1 MARRR
6 RWVALASVLIVLCTL
21 ASRPWRA
28 EEPRAAGPVTI
39 VVTSAADS
47 TTPAA
52 VCPDDTR
59 CTLRRAIEVANADI
73 SGNPV
78 VITFSPATFPGVAPA
93 LIAPTAPLPVV
104 TRAQVTIDAAGLG
117 VIVDGGGIP
126 GAHTDGIT
134 LAAPEGTVRGL
145 VLRRFTGA
153 CIASLGPGA
162 SIGGD
167 ASGAQANRIDDCTT
181 GILVRGA
188 SAQVAGNRIGL
199 ASSPGLLQIGIFVVA
214 GDATVGGLA
223 GAGAFAG
230 NTIGN
235 AVVAIRVGEAT
246 TPAFGGAT
254 ISRNVI
260 GIDGSTPVPVG
271 TGVALGQNSSNT
283 RVVQNTI
290 ANAGAGI
297 SVAADAAGISVTGNR
312 IQSNRFGA
320 IPGLAID
327 LGGDSI
333 YNPSDAGD
341 VDNGPN
347 RLINRP
353 VITRATQ
360 ARVTGE
366 AGAACP
372 GCTVELYRAAHV
384 PGSLDGNGLD
394 PVPTPLAIADA
405 AGGFT
410 FEAPPVAP
418 GEWLAALVTDAN
430 GNTSEFGPQARVG
443 TGVAQCGNTA
453 LVKGWNQAAY
463 FGPSPVTLGN
473 SFPGDGSP
481 IRAIY
486 HLEDG
491 TGTFTRW
498 IAGQPAGRTLTGLTP
513 GEVYWFLAD
522 GPITIPGGFSLTTGL
537 PVPLRQGWN
546 DFVYIGG
553 TAAVADALASLGASY
568 TDLYRFDAVSG
579 SWRAYGSASTPE
591 WAHQFAT
598 IESCAAYQVFMNG
611 VANLTPLQ
619 P

>member
-6 RWVALASVLIVLCTL
+6 RWFALFSLAAFVGTL
-21 ASRPWRA
+21 LGQPWRA
-28 EEPRAAGPVTI
+28 EEPLAAGPVTI

-73 SGNPV
+73 SGNPI
-78 VITFSPATFPGVAPA
+78 VITFSPATFPGIAPA
-93 LIAPTAPLPVV
+93 LIAPVAPLPAVI
-104 TRAQVTIDAAGLG
+104 RAQVTIDAAGLG
-117 VIVDGGGIP
+117 VILDGGGIP
-126 GAHTDGIT
+126 GAHTEGIT
-134 LAAPEGTVRGL
+134 FAAPEGTLRGL
-145 VLRRFTGA
+145 IIRRFTGA
-153 CIASLGPGA
+153 CIVAIAPGA

-167 ASGAQANRIDDCTT
+167 LSATYANRLDDCTT

-188 SAQVAGNRIGL
+188 SAQIAGNRIGL
-199 ASSPGLLQIGIFVVA
+199 ASSAGLVQVGILVAA

-223 GAGAFAG
+223 TAGPFAA

-246 TPAFGGAT
+246 SPAFGGVT
-254 ISRNVI
+254 IARNVI
-260 GIDGSTPVPVG
+260 GIDGSAFAPVG

-290 ANAGAGI
+290 TNAGWGV
-297 SVAADAAGISVTGNR
+297 SVAADAAGVSVTGNR
-312 IQSNRFGA
+312 IQSNRFGV
-320 IPGLAID
+320 IPGLAVD
-327 LGGDSI
+327 LGGDGV
-333 YNPSDAGD
+333 YNPSDPGD

-353 VITRATQ
+353 VILRATQ

-394 PVPTPLAIADA
+394 PVPTPLAIADT
-405 AGGFT
+405 AGAFT

-418 GEWLAALVTDAN
+418 GEWLTALVTDAN

-453 LVKGWNQAAY
+453 LVQGWNQAAY
-463 FGPSPVTLGN
+463 FGPSPVQLGN
-473 SFPGDGSP
+473 SFPNDASP

-491 TGTFTRW
+491 TANFTRW
-498 IAGQPAGRTLTGLTP
+498 IAGQAAGRTLTGLTP

-522 GPITIPGGFSLTTGL
+522 APTTIPGGFSLTTGL

-553 TAAVADALASLGASY
+553 SAAVADALASLGAAY
-568 TDLYRFDAVSG
+568 TDLYRFDASTG
-579 SWRAYGSASTPE
+579 SWRAYGSAATPE
-591 WAHQFAT
+591 WAHQFGT
-598 IESCAAYQVFMNG
+598 IESCGAYQVYMNG

>member
-6 RWVALASVLIVLCTL
+6 RGFAFLFVLIAVGTL
-21 ASRPWRA
+21 LGHPWPA
-28 EEPRAAGPVTI
+28 DEPRAAGPVTI
-39 VVTSAADS
+39 VVTSAADG
-47 TTPAA
+47 TAPAA

-59 CTLRRAIEVANADI
+59 CTLRRAIEVANADV

-78 VITFSPATFPGVAPA
+78 VITFSPATFPGIAPA
-93 LIAPTAPLPVV
+93 LIAPAAALPAV
-104 TRAQVTIDAAGLG
+104 TRVQTTIDAAGLG
-117 VIVDGGGIP
+117 VILDGGGIP

-134 LAAPEGTVRGL
+134 FAAPEGAVRGL
-145 VLRRFTGA
+145 ILRRFTGA
-153 CIASLGPGA
+153 CIAALAPGA

-167 ASGAQANRIDDCTT
+167 LTATYANRLDDCAT
-181 GILVRGA
+181 GVLVRGT
-188 SAQVAGNRIGL
+188 SAQIAGNRIGL
-199 ASSPGLLQIGIFVVA
+199 ASSAGLVQVGILVAA
-214 GDATVGGLA
+214 GDVTIGGLA
-223 GAGAFAG
+223 TAGPFAA

-235 AVVAIRVGEAT
+235 AVIAIRVGEAAS
-246 TPAFGGAT
+246 PAFGGVT
-254 ISRNVI
+254 IARNVI
-260 GIDGSTPVPVG
+260 GLDGTAAAPVG
-271 TGVALGQNSSNT
+271 TGVAIGQNSSNT

-290 ANAGAGI
+290 TNAGVGV
-297 SVAADAAGISVTGNR
+297 SVAADAAGVSVTGNR
-312 IQSNRFGA
+312 IQSNRFGT
-320 IPGLAID
+320 IPGLAVD
-327 LGGDSI
+327 LGADGV
-333 YNPSDAGD
+333 YNPSDPGD

-372 GCTVELYRAAHV
+372 GCTVELYRAAHA

-394 PVPTPLAIADA
+394 PVPTPLAIADT

-418 GEWLAALVTDAN
+418 GEWLTALVTDAN

-463 FGPSPVTLGN
+463 FGPSPVQLGN
-473 SFPGDGSP
+473 SFPNDASP

-491 TGTFTRW
+491 TANFTRW
-498 IAGQPAGRTLTGLTP
+498 IAGQAAGRTLTGLTP

-522 GPITIPGGFSLTTGL
+522 GPVTIPGGFSLTTGL

-553 TAAVADALASLGASY
+553 SAAVADALASLGATY
-568 TDLYRFDAVSG
+568 TDLYRFDAATG
-579 SWRAYGSASTPE
+579 SWRAYGSAATPE
-591 WAHQFAT
+591 WAHQFGT
-598 IESCAAYQVFMNG
+598 IESCAAYQVYMNG